1 MRRPYGKILV
11 KTYGSIQVFVDSAAP
26 LKAATVE
33 LDAQAHEHSAQG
45 VIWGL

>member
-1 MRRPYGKILV
+1 M

-33 LDAQAHEHSAQG
+33 LDAQAHAHSAQG
-45 VIWGL
+45 VIREL